1 MFWTIKY
8 QNPLHLINSLTE
20 NQPDMKLFRKTRQN
34 LISKGKLKKYLLYA
48 IGEILLVM
56 IGISLAFQLDNWNEN
71 RVKENTEVGYYKNI
85 RAQIADDRDLVMTQ
99 VHFNNRYMAQFKYA
113 NEILESDDRSRID
126 TLGLIVHNLTQYSD
140 FDKKGNIYETLV
152 NSGEVKLLRNHEIVK
167 SIRELEE
174 KYTYINRMENIHY
187 DAMMRHVIAATNSIL
202 KFSDASVQNPDQLY
216 SYQFQ
221 NLVLSLI
228 QIMTEK
234 DKVYNEALNEIEL
247 ITALIEDELGVNQGF

>member
-1 MFWTIKY
+1 
-8 QNPLHLINSLTE
+8 
-20 NQPDMKLFRKTRQN
+20 MKFFRKTRQK
-34 LISKGKLKKYLLYA
+34 LISNGKFKKYLLYA
-48 IGEILLVM
+48 VGEILLVM

-85 RAQIADDRDLVMTQ
+85 RAQIADDRDLVVEQ
-99 VHFNNRYMAQFKYA
+99 LHFNNRYMAEFKYA
-113 NEILESDDRSRID
+113 NEILESDDKSRMD
-126 TLGLIVHNLTQYSD
+126 TLGLIVRNLTQYSD

-152 NSGEVKLLRNHEIVK
+152 NSGEVKLLHNHSIVK

-187 DAMMRHVIAATNSIL
+187 DATMRHVIIAISPIL
-202 KFSDASVQNPDQLY
+202 KFSNASVQNPDQLY
-216 SYQFQ
+216 NYQFQ

-234 DKVYNEALNEIEL
+234 DKVYHEALNEIEL
-247 ITALIEDELGVNQGF
+247 ITELIDDELAPA